1 MRSEKE
7 FQCNHD
13 LSDLSLMSV
22 SKKALHPSPEWAGI
36 SPVTLGELL
45 KKEKNKNKFHI
56 NVATGLNLITIA
68 IYELI
73 MYIYRTM
80 ESRYKVKAGKAA
92 I

>member
-1 MRSEKE
+1 MQSWFVR
-7 FQCNHD
+7 FI
-13 LSDLSLMSV
+13 SDVRVQEGAASLAWVGGDITS
-22 SKKALHPSPEWAGI
+22 HPGWTFE
-36 SPVTLGELL
+36 
-45 KKEKNKNKFHI
+45 KEKNKNKFHM
-56 NVATGLNLITIA
+56 NVTSGLILITIA